1 MRNIQWHQPS
11 DIGHW
16 TSDDQGRRLHRI
28 STDWSSF
35 AGPPS
40 RVLRTAHN
48 DKRPLKISFDQ
59 NRLLLK
65 ASNNSDPRPS
75 EAYPHQP
82 MIHAY
87 VALKGIAFK
96 KPTTQVWVIAFIF
109 LPFNFYIK
117 KCGHSFGNFK
127 FDLICFYRR
136 DHVTLG
142 VCYQVV
148 RQVTGVMWQINVRTS
163 LGKSNFQDPS
173 TFMIQWWKVTFP
185 TGSSGLWCSPG

>member
-28 STDWSSF
+28 STDWSSI

-96 KPTTQVWVIAFIF
+96 KTHDSG
-109 LPFNFYIK
+109 LSNSFYILTFK
-117 KCGHSFGNFK
+117 LLYIKCGHCQGK
-127 FDLICFYRR
+127 FTHL
-136 DHVTLG
+136 
-142 VCYQVV
+142 
-148 RQVTGVMWQINVRTS
+148 
-163 LGKSNFQDPS
+163 
-173 TFMIQWWKVTFP
+173 
-185 TGSSGLWCSPG
+185 